1 MKRKHDY
8 NIAIITACVVLYKI
22 AILAAAVGLSV
33 HTENYHWMWL
43 VLWAMSVD
51 FKTKEETIKEEG

>member
-1 MKRKHDY
+1 MKLKGN

-51 FKTKEETIKEEG
+51 FKTKEKEEE

>member
-1 MKRKHDY
+1 MKHQNY

-22 AILAAAVGLSV
+22 AILAAAVCLSV

-43 VLWAMSVD
+43 ILWAMSVD
-51 FKTKEETIKEEG
+51 FKEKETTKEEG